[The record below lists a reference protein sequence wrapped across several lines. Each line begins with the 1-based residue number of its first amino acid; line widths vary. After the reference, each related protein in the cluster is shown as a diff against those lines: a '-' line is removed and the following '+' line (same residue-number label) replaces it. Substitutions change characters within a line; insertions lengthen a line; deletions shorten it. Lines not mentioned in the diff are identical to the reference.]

1 MTTTTA
7 ERSVEQNSVSAAQ
20 ADVPVSSFAMLRT
33 LGGIAALSGLLLAFT
48 YQVTFARIQHNKEE
62 ALRAAVFTV
71 LPGAEE
77 QRAFVVGAE
86 GVIAPLEGDAAGR
99 EVLYAGY
106 RADGSLVGVALE
118 ASGQGYGDIIRV
130 LYGYD
135 LENEQVV
142 GFKVLD
148 SKETPGLGDKIAKSP
163 FIDNFA
169 ALDVKL
175 DAGATSLVNPIAVVK
190 SGEKQNP
197 WEIDGITGATI
208 SSKAV
213 GRMLDESTSRLLPIV
228 KSHADAFRGEG

>member
-7 ERSVEQNSVSAAQ
+7 NSPVEQN
-20 ADVPVSSFAMLRT
+20 DVNTVPAEAPVSSFAMLRT

-48 YQVTFARIQHNKEE
+48 YQATFSRIQHNKEE

-71 LPGAEE
+71 LPGAEA
-77 QRAFVVGAE
+77 QKAFAVGSDGA
-86 GVIAPLEGDAAGR
+86 VAPLEDSGAG
-99 EVLYAGY
+99 EEKIYAGY
-106 RADGSLVGVALE
+106 RSDGTMVGVALE
-118 ASGQGYGDIIRV
+118 ARAQGYGDIIRV

-135 LENEQVV
+135 PEKEQVI

-163 FIDNFA
+163 FLDNFA
-169 ALDVKL
+169 ALDVQL
-175 DAGATSLVNPIAVVK
+175 DAGSGTLLHPVTVVK
-190 SGEKQNP
+190 GGKKQNP

-213 GRMLDESTSRLLPIV
+213 GRMLQDSTSRLLPIV
-228 KSHADAFRGEG
+228 KGHVDLFRGEG